1 MTNRFL
7 ISVAAAALIA
17 GTGFANAQGAASREG
32 GAGSS
37 AQQSA
42 PSAGGG
48 AAQSAPQHRELP
60 SSGMTTG
67 QSDKAPA
74 GKQADDMKGGKAQ
87 HNSASDSD
95 RIGKGGKDMK
105 AESRE
110 GREKGTVGQAPAEKS
125 GTTTQGRED
134 KGGAMGR
141 DDRSREDRMGQK
153 GEKGST
159 DTNRAQQNQGTM
171 DNNRAQTNQSGTQ
184 STTGNAATSARVAA
198 PPPEKQTQI
207 VSAIKS
213 ERIQETNVN
222 VNVSVGTVLPAS
234 VHFVPLPPRII
245 EIYPEWRGYEVVLI
259 HGRYVIV
266 RPQTREIVYII
277 EG

>member
-1 MTNRFL
+1 MNNRFL

-17 GTGFANAQGAASREG
+17 GTGFANAQGAGGGMNQG

-37 AQQSA
+37 AQQHSA
-42 PSAGGG
+42 PSSGGG
-48 AAQSAPQHRELP
+48 AAQSAPQHRESP

-67 QSDKAPA
+67 QSDKAPG
-74 GKQADDMKGGKAQ
+74 GKQAEDMKGGKAQ
-87 HNSASDSD
+87 HNTASDND
-95 RIGKGGKDMK
+95 RMGKGGKDMK
-105 AESRE
+105 AE
-110 GREKGTVGQAPAEKS
+110 GRDGKDKEKGTVGQAPDKS
-125 GTTTQGRED
+125 GTTTQRED

-141 DDRSREDRMGQK
+141 EDKNREDRMGQK

-159 DTNRAQQNQGTM
+159 DTNRAQ
-171 DNNRAQTNQSGTQ
+171 TNQSGSQ
-184 STTGNAATSARVAA
+184 TTGNAATSARVAA

-213 ERIQETNVN
+213 EKIQETNVN
-222 VNVSVGTVLPAS
+222 VNVAVGTVLPAS
-234 VHFVPLPPRII
+234 VHFVPLPPRIV

-259 HGRYVIV
+259 HGKYVIV

>member
-17 GTGFANAQGAASREG
+17 GTGFANAQGAGSMSREG

-48 AAQSAPQHRELP
+48 AAQHRED
-60 SSGMTTG
+60 SGMKAG
-67 QSDKAPA
+67 QSEKSDKAPG
-74 GKQADDMKGGKAQ
+74 GKQAEDMKGGKAQ
-87 HNSASDSD
+87 PNTASDSD
-95 RIGKGGKDMK
+95 RMGKGGKDMK
-105 AESRE
+105 AEGRE
-110 GREKGTVGQAPAEKS
+110 GKDKEKSTVGQAPADKS

-134 KGGAMGR
+134 KSGAMGH
-141 DDRSREDRMGQK
+141 EDRMGQK

-159 DTNRAQQNQGTM
+159 DTNRAQQHQGTM
-171 DNNRAQTNQSGTQ
+171 DSNRAQTNQSGTQ
-184 STTGNAATSARVAA
+184 TTTGNAATSARVAA

-234 VHFVPLPPRII
+234 VHFVPLPPRIV

>member
-17 GTGFANAQGAASREG
+17 GTGFANAQGAGSAPSQG
-32 GAGSS
+32 GS
-37 AQQSA
+37 AAQHSA
-42 PSAGGG
+42 PSAGGT
-48 AAQSAPQHRELP
+48 AAPQSRESGT
-60 SSGMTTG
+60 SSGMSAG
-67 QSDKAPA
+67 QSERAT
-74 GKQADDMKGGKAQ
+74 GKQADDMKGGKPTQ
-87 HNSASDSD
+87 NTASDND
-95 RIGKGGKDMK
+95 HMGKSGGKDMK
-105 AESRE
+105 AEGRE
-110 GREKGTVGQAPAEKS
+110 GRDKGTVGQAPDKS
-125 GTTTQGRED
+125 GTMTKGRED
-134 KGGAMGR
+134 NRMGRDDKMGR
-141 DDRSREDRMGQK
+141 DDRMNAQ
-153 GEKGST
+153 GEKGS
-159 DTNRAQQNQGTM
+159 M
-171 DNNRAQTNQSGTQ
+171 DNNRAQTNQTGSQT
-184 STTGNAATSARVAA
+184 TTGNAATSARIAA

-234 VHFVPLPPRII
+234 VHFVPLPQRIV

-266 RPQTREIVYII
+266 RPATREIVYII

>member
-17 GTGFANAQGAASREG
+17 GTGFANAQGAGGMSREG

-42 PSAGGG
+42 PSAGG
-48 AAQSAPQHRELP
+48 AAQHRESP
-60 SSGMTTG
+60 SGMTTG
-67 QSDKAPA
+67 QSDKAPG
-74 GKQADDMKGGKAQ
+74 GKQAEDMKGGKPQ
-87 HNSASDSD
+87 HNTASDND
-95 RIGKGGKDMK
+95 RMGKGGKDMK
-105 AESRE
+105 AEGRE
-110 GREKGTVGQAPAEKS
+110 GKDKEKGTVGQAPDKS
-125 GTTTQGRED
+125 GTTTQRED

-141 DDRSREDRMGQK
+141 EDKSREDRMGQK

-171 DNNRAQTNQSGTQ
+171 DSNRAQTNQSGSQ

-198 PPPEKQTQI
+198 PPAEKQTQI

-213 ERIQETNVN
+213 EKIQETNVN

-234 VHFVPLPPRII
+234 VHFVPLPARIV
-245 EIYPEWRGYEVVLI
+245 EIYPEWRGYDVVLI

-266 RPQTREIVYII
+266 RPQTREIVYVI